1 LLYSCSVREG
11 ARTLIEASL
20 VNATMNRAPSAW
32 FVTVAGF
39 ELCSEV
45 PFMTGGSQSST
56 NTRALRTDSAGTP
69 LSMRALLSVWLR
81 RLGRQILV

>member
-1 LLYSCSVREG
+1 LLCTCSAREG

-32 FVTVAGF
+32 FMTVTGF
-39 ELCSEV
+39 QLCSEV

-56 NTRALRTDSAGTP
+56 NT
-69 LSMRALLSVWLR
+69 
-81 RLGRQILV
+81 